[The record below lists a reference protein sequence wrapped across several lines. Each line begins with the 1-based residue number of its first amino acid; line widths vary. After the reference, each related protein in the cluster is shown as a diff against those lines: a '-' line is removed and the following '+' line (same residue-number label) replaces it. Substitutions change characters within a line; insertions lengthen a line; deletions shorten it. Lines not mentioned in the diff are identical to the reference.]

1 MSLYFGYGIVGLN
14 KLALEKLNVKG
25 LEQSLRLIEQGN
37 LAMLCN
43 ESNEELSATPES
55 MRSYTTTLCE
65 VIKSVTIV
73 PLRFGTIFP
82 QEEEIRAVLKSKSKE
97 YLKLLAKLDQK
108 IEVELK
114 VWWKKEVFMQTMLK
128 NKKMARWKKALE
140 TGSGKGYEVVEFG
153 KAIEELANQER
164 AELTKAFGAI
174 LHPFAADLVVVD
186 PRDEYQVYDGVFLVE
201 RAREEEFDQAV
212 GQLHDKYS
220 ETMVFKYTGPW
231 APHHFINSL

>member
-1 MSLYFGYGIVGLN
+1 MYFGFGIVGLN
-14 KLALEKLNVKG
+14 QLALDKLNVKG
-25 LEQSLRLIEQGN
+25 MEQSLRLIEQGN
-37 LAMLCN
+37 LAMLCS
-43 ESNEELSATPES
+43 ESDEELSATPES

-73 PLRFGTIFP
+73 PLRFGTVFP

-114 VWWKKEVFMQTMLK
+114 VWWKKEIFMQTMLK
-128 NKKMARWKKALE
+128 NKRVARWKKALE
-140 TGSGKGYEVVEFG
+140 GGKGKGYDVVEFG

-164 AELTKAFGAI
+164 IALIKVFGD
-174 LHPFAADLVVVD
+174 LLQPYAADCIVVD

-212 GQLHDKYS
+212 GLLHDKYS
-220 ETMVFKYTGPW
+220 EIMVFKYTGPW
-231 APHHFINSL
+231 APHHFINAL

>member
-1 MSLYFGYGIVGLN
+1 MSLYFGYGIVGL
-14 KLALEKLNVKG
+14 KTLALEKLEVKG
-25 LEQSLRLIEQGN
+25 MEQQLRLIEQGN
-37 LAMLCN
+37 LAMLCS
-43 ESNEELSATPES
+43 ESDEELSATPES

-73 PLRFGTIFP
+73 PLRFGTVFP

-128 NKKMARWKKALE
+128 NKRVARWKKALE
-140 TGSGKGYEVVEFG
+140 TGNGKGYDVVEFG

-164 AELTKAFGAI
+164 MELSKAFGVVLNSIAV
-174 LHPFAADLVVVD
+174 DWVVVD
-186 PRDEYQVYDGVFLVE
+186 SRDEYQVYDGVFLVE
-201 RAREEEFDQAV
+201 RTREEEFDQAM

-220 ETMVFKYTGPW
+220 EIMIFKYTGPW
-231 APHHFINSL
+231 APHHFINA